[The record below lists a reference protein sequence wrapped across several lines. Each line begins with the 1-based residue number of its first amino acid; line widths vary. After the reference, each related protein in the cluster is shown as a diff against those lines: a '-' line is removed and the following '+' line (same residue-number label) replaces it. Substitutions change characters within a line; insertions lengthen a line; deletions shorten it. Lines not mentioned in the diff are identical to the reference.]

1 MNVRDAILQ
10 RLTDRIMRMRQALE
24 RFDDASAEREKV
36 GPKWNVRDLVGHF
49 VYWTDEAARRIPRI
63 AAGTPEEKYDMER
76 INDEVYKKNRRMS
89 FVMLL
94 PQLRAAEERLQ
105 AAIRAAPP
113 DQLVDT
119 PLREWIDE
127 AGVRHYDHHWPGL
140 RTAAERVHRG

>member
-36 GPKWNVRDLVGHF
+36 GPRWNVRDLVGHF
-49 VYWTDEAARRIPRI
+49 VHWTDEAARRIPEI
-63 AAGTPEEKYDMER
+63 AAGKPGQKYDFDR
-76 INDEVYKKNRRMS
+76 INDEIYRKNRRMS

-94 PQLRAAEERLQ
+94 PQLRAAEERLLT
-105 AAIRAAPP
+105 AIRAAPP
-113 DQLVDT
+113 DQLIDT

-127 AGVRHYDHHWPGL
+127 AGVGHYDRHWSGL
-140 RTAAERVHRG
+140 RTAAERAKI